1 MSQARRTRNKA
12 EARLLDEQRI
22 ELQENRRERHRDRG
36 IPVMPTTGELI
47 SRLLTR
53 WRKRGSR
60 P

>member
-1 MSQARRTRNKA
+1 VSQARRKRNRA

-22 ELQENRRERHRDRG
+22 ELQEGRRERHRDRSV
-36 IPVMPTTGELI
+36 PVVPTTGELI
-47 SRLLTR
+47 AGLVAR